1 MKRSLLV
8 TLHMYLSAFFAPFIF
23 LVAISGGLYLFGVKG
38 VVEQTLVFSSSD
50 LRLDSQS
57 SQLDDDVR
65 ALLATAGVSDYDFEY
80 VKAKGNQLYTRPT
93 SKDHYVIRLRPH
105 LQVFAASPSLQA
117 TMIELHKG
125 HGPAVFKIVQQV
137 FALGLLLIVGSGLWL
152 GLSARRLRPQI
163 LAVSAAGTVV
173 FLLLVVL

>member
-8 TLHMYLSAFFAPFIF
+8 TIHMYLSAFFAPFIF
-23 LVAISGGLYLFGVKG
+23 LVAISGGLYLVGVKG

-50 LRLDSQS
+50 ISIDSQS
-57 SQLDDDVR
+57 SQLEDDVR

-80 VKAKGNQLYTRPT
+80 VKAKGNKLYTRPT
-93 SKDHYVIRLRPH
+93 SKDHYVIRLRPY
-105 LQVFAASPSLQA
+105 LQVFAASPSPQA

-125 HGPAVFKIVQQV
+125 HGPAGFKFVQQV

-152 GLSARRLRPQI
+152 GLSAKRLRPRI
-163 LAVSAAGTVV
+163 LAVSAAGTAV